1 MTAEKETI
9 LVTGAAGFV
18 GSILSRT
25 LLDEGYT
32 VVGVDN
38 FDDTYERR
46 FKEEQIAPCLANE
59 HFELVEMN
67 VCDKDALFQLMDRVK
82 PARIV
87 HLAAKADTRA
97 AVDDPYPYIQNNIIG
112 TLNMFEAAKRVGVEN
127 FVFVSSSSVYGNS
140 TRVPWS
146 EDSAADEP
154 LSPYG
159 ATKRACELFAHA
171 YHHNFGLNITCL
183 RYFNVYGENNRPG
196 MVPYKWAGALLR
208 GEEIEMS
215 GAGTRKR
222 DYTYVGDTVRATI
235 LALKK
240 PLGFAVINV
249 GNNHP
254 LSLKELLS
262 VFERVIGTNA
272 NVKERPS
279 HKASVEETYANV
291 SKAKE
296 LLGWE
301 PKMPIEEGIGRLVTW
316 YREKRL

>member
-1 MTAEKETI
+1 MEKVLI
-9 LVTGAAGFV
+9 TGAAGFV
-18 GSILSRT
+18 GSNLAAE
-25 LLDEGYT
+25 LLAAGYA

-46 FKEEQIAPCLANE
+46 FKEEQIAPCRAHE
-59 HFELVEMN
+59 HFELVELDI
-67 VCDKDALFQLMDRVK
+67 CDKEALGALFARTK
-82 PARIV
+82 PELVV

-97 AVDDPYPYIQNNIIG
+97 AVDDPFPYIQNNIIG
-112 TLNMFEAAKRVGVEN
+112 TLNIFEASKTGGVKN
-127 FVFVSSSSVYGNS
+127 IVFVSSSSVYGNS
-140 TRVPWS
+140 TQVPWS
-146 EDSAADEP
+146 EDAAADEP

-208 GEEIEMS
+208 GEEIEIS

-235 LALKK
+235 LALQK
-240 PLGFAVINV
+240 PLGFEIINV

-254 LSLKELLS
+254 LSLKELLG
-262 VFERVIGTNA
+262 VFEKVIGTTA
-272 NVKERPS
+272 KVRERPS

-301 PKMPIEEGIGRLVTW
+301 PRMPIEEGVGRLVAW
-316 YREKRL
+316 FRQKRL